1 MRSSAFGP
9 RPTRFH
15 RPTWVLLAAAALLL
29 WLVTLGTRALVS
41 ADEGRYATLSLAML
55 QTGDWVT
62 PRLNGLLYFEKPPL
76 QYWAGALSMSLFG
89 INAWAARLWP
99 GLCGLFTLATL
110 VYTAWKVWGP
120 RTALHTACVAAST
133 TWIVVNSHFLSLDAG
148 LCAALT
154 VVMCAIVLAEH
165 ALQQGSSPRTWMLT
179 AWAGVGLAI
188 LSKGL
193 VGLVIPG
200 ATLVLHSLWRR
211 ELLLWKHLQW
221 GLGPLLLLALTAPW
235 FVLVSQRNPD
245 FAEFFFIHEHWDR
258 YLKPG
263 HRREGAPWYF
273 VPYLLVGLLPWTSAL
288 PWLLKPR
295 RGEFAASWL
304 WTWAVLVFA
313 FFSVSSSKLP
323 SYILPMFPALALLVA
338 RLTAQASAT
347 ALRRHLVV
355 PGLLWGLVLAS
366 LPFLVQ
372 RADAEVPVEAL
383 EALAWGLALGAG
395 LFVVVAL
402 GAWQALRLGHR
413 TTALA
418 LVATAHL
425 GATLMV
431 LSAHNEYGQL
441 KSSERMVQTLR
452 AGPWLQNAPG
462 QAPTPFFAVQ
472 AYDQTL
478 PFYWERPV
486 ILVDY
491 RAEFTFGQAR
501 EPERG
506 MPSLDGF
513 AARWKQ
519 EPRALA
525 YMTPSTLQALS
536 GRGLPLQIVWQD
548 ARRVVVAKP

>member
-1 MRSSAFGP
+1 MQ
-9 RPTRFH
+9 
-15 RPTWVLLAAAALLL
+15 WVLLASAVVVL
-29 WLVTLGTRALVS
+29 WLITLSTRALVS

-76 QYWAGALSMSLFG
+76 QYWAGALSMGLFG
-89 INAWAARLWP
+89 VNAWAARLWP
-99 GLCGLFTLATL
+99 GLCGLITIAAL
-110 VYTAWKVWGP
+110 VYTAWRLWGP
-120 RTALHTACVAAST
+120 RTAVHTACVAAST

-154 VVMCAIVLAEH
+154 VVMCAILLAEH
-165 ALQQGSSPRTWMLT
+165 ALQQGRSARAWMLT

-200 ATLVLHSLWRR
+200 ATLVLHSVWRR

-221 GLGPLLLLALTAPW
+221 ALGPLVLLALTTPW

-295 RGEFAASWL
+295 RGEFATSWL
-304 WTWAVLVFA
+304 WMWSVLIFA
-313 FFSVSSSKLP
+313 FFSLSSSKLP

-338 RLTAQASAT
+338 RHTAQASAAT
-347 ALRRHLVV
+347 LQRHLIV
-355 PGLLWGLVLAS
+355 PAVLWLLVLVA

-372 RADAEVPVEAL
+372 RANDEVPVEAL
-383 EALAWGLALGAG
+383 EALAWGMALGAG
-395 LFVVVAL
+395 LFVAVAL
-402 GAWQALRLGHR
+402 GAWWALRRGQR
-413 TTALA
+413 TLALA
-418 LVATAHL
+418 WVATAHL
-425 GATLMV
+425 GAALMV

-441 KSSERMVQTLR
+441 KSSERMVQALR
-452 AGPWLQNAPG
+452 GGPWLQQAPG

-478 PFYWERPV
+478 PFYLERPV

-491 RAEFTFGQAR
+491 RDEFTFGQDR
-501 EPERG
+501 EPDRWI
-506 MPSLDGF
+506 PSLDSF
-513 AARWKQ
+513 VTRWKQ

-548 ARRVVVAKP
+548 ARRIVVAKP